1 MCDFSVEAVNNKQQK
16 SMPTT
21 KTKKEEKKRYERWTI
36 RETICVWL
44 ITLSVCLMS
53 NYKYD
58 SLIDTNHK
66 ICRRTNKRIETTAM
80 FNEKS
85 VVP

>member
-36 RETICVWL
+36 GESICVWL
-44 ITLSVCLMS
+44 INYIVSVL
-53 NYKYD
+53 
-58 SLIDTNHK
+58 
-66 ICRRTNKRIETTAM
+66 
-80 FNEKS
+80 NEQL
-85 VVP
+85 